1 MMVLIGFVVFA
12 CSGESVSGLMFLLPT
27 TVSVLC
33 CACVCL
39 VVCPSFPRY
48 STRGRAGPAASCS
61 LCSLCDSYS
70 RFCRY
75 LKEILIDTLLVVRR
89 IQPMTPRSEP
99 MPLACQIVPCLGL
112 HRIAVVPRCHTT
124 YLRILITQ

>member
-1 MMVLIGFVVFA
+1 
-12 CSGESVSGLMFLLPT
+12 MFLLPT

-33 CACVCL
+33 ALCVRVPGGVPFISSL
-39 VVCPSFPRY
+39 LNSREGWTGGLLFPLFPLY
-48 STRGRAGPAASCS
+48 
-61 LCSLCDSYS
+61 DSYS

-75 LKEILIDTLLVVRR
+75 LQEILRDTLLAVRR

-99 MPLACQIVPCLGL
+99 MPLACQIFPCLGL

-124 YLRILITQ
+124 YSMYLRILITQ